1 MDRIFVCV
9 IFLTATTLFAA
20 TPGVVVITPL
30 GSHAGDFCRNDRA
43 LLFEDPTGVRVLWDP
58 GRTIAGETDER
69 LGEIHVLVLS
79 SVHSDHIGEVKKN
92 PAAPG
97 TCAAPGTVTAAP
109 NSNAAAIA
117 AAKNS
122 VVFTGGE
129 MSDFLGRKMQNIRG
143 SATPACPANGLT
155 SEVTVPRTEPCTAT
169 LRPGGSRTVR
179 LSGASAAVKFAVVP
193 AFHSNGIPA
202 ALVDSPSVAAGTTA
216 YGGNDGGAI
225 LQFTNG
231 LSVYLTADSGMFGDM
246 DAIVR
251 RYYKPSVVVINMGD
265 TATMGPDEA
274 AFAVRELI
282 KPRTVIPEH
291 GNEAA
296 TTSGNVNSGTRLER
310 FIQLVRASR
319 PDTTWVSRAISPPI
333 DVVLPLSDAKIRCD
347 GDGRCQ

>member
-1 MDRIFVCV
+1 MKSLTIIV
-9 IFLTATTLFAA
+9 FLTAVTLVAA

-58 GRTIAGETDER
+58 GRTIAGESDDR
-69 LGEIHVLVLS
+69 LGDIHVLVLS

-92 PAAPG
+92 SASPG
-97 TCAAPGTVTAAP
+97 TCAAPGTVSAAP
-109 NSNAAAIA
+109 NSNAASIA
-117 AAKNS
+117 AAKNA

-129 MSDFLGRKMQNIRG
+129 MSDFVARKIQNIRG
-143 SATPACPANGLT
+143 SATAACPAAGLT
-155 SEVTVPRTEPCTAT
+155 SEVVVPRTDPCTAT

-179 LSGASAAVKFAVVP
+179 FNNATAGVKIAVVP

-216 YGGNDGGAI
+216 YGGNDGGAV

-246 DAIVR
+246 EAIVK

-282 KPRTVIPEH
+282 KPRTVIPSH

-296 TTSGNVNSGTRLER
+296 TTGGNVNSGTRLER
-310 FIQLVRASR
+310 FIQLVRAPR
-319 PDTTWVSRAISPPI
+319 PDASWVSRLTSPPI
-333 DVVLPLSDAKIRCD
+333 EVVLPLSDAKIRCD
-347 GDGRCQ
+347 SDGRCQ